1 MDEAKGL
8 NTTLHRVVDR
18 ISNLLRA
25 IGQAIELGFDR
36 ILTSSGAQDAETGV
50 VEIAKIMRHYAA
62 TIIIMPGGGINA
74 KNVGKIG
81 QITNASGFHGFRSI
95 EQKEPTPNLFTQ
107 KSARIASADE
117 VRKIKAA
124 LKTPNKSKN

>member
-1 MDEAKGL
+1 MDEANGL

-18 ISNLLRA
+18 ISNRFRA

-36 ILTSSGAQDAETGV
+36 ILTSGGAQNAETGV
-50 VEIAKIMRHYAA
+50 TEISKIMRHYVAL
-62 TIIIMPGGGINA
+62 IIITPGGGINA

-81 QITNASGFHGFRSI
+81 QITNASGFHAFRSI

-107 KSARIASADE
+107 KFVRIKRGDE
-117 VRKIKAA
+117 VRKIRAA
-124 LKTPNKSKN
+124 LKTPSKSKI